1 MKIVLVRVNHHSLQ
15 LVPPLGLGYISA
27 YLNKHGVETII
38 IDGLR
43 DNLQN
48 EQILEIIKKE
58 TPDAVGIGCLTAEYN
73 VAMLLSNLLKKNGV
87 KVIIGGIHPT
97 VLPYLTLIDSKADFV
112 ICGEGEIAFTKL
124 VLNNFVNNNIKG
136 IYSLDNLKSENDIL
150 EYAEQTDNLDIFPF
164 PSWEKIPPDTYN
176 KRPAGLIY
184 KKMPIG
190 YIMTSRGCAYSC
202 TFCSGLYTIKKVRF
216 RSIENVISE
225 IKELIN
231 KYGVKEIKFIDD
243 NLAFKKEHIMKLCNA
258 LTEND
263 IKVPWG
269 CTSGLRASCLDEEI
283 IATMKKAGCYYFNL
297 GIESVNDKILTI
309 INKHQTT
316 EQVSKIINL
325 AYKYNIICGGFFIFG
340 LPKETKKDIKNS
352 IDFAVK
358 SKLSLAVFSI
368 LDMFPGSQLW
378 KDSNCQF
385 DRNNIEDSF
394 AQPRYLFGELSKKD
408 LIVSQRKALMSF
420 YLRPIIFFRL
430 LRFIKKEPVMSFL
443 ERLFKKVK
451 VN

>member
-1 MKIVLVRVNHHSLQ
+1 MKIILVRVQHHSLQ
-15 LVPPLGLGYISA
+15 LVPPLGLGYISS
-27 YLNKHGVETII
+27 YLNKYGIETII
-38 IDGLR
+38 VDGLR
-43 DNLQN
+43 DCLSN
-48 EQILEIIKKE
+48 EEILEIIKKE
-58 TPDAVGIGCLTAEYN
+58 TPDAVGIGCLTSEYN
-73 VAMLLSNLLKKNGV
+73 VVIELSNLVKKNGS
-87 KVIIGGIHPT
+87 KVILGGIHPT
-97 VLPYLTLIDSKADFV
+97 VLPYQTLIDSKADFV

-124 VLNNFVNNNIKG
+124 ALNNFENNNIKG
-136 IYSLDNLKSENDIL
+136 IYSLENLKSENDIF
-150 EYAEQTDNLDIFPF
+150 EYAEQTDNLDVFPF
-164 PSWEKIPPDTYN
+164 PLWEKIPPNTYN

-202 TFCSGLYTIKKVRF
+202 TFCSGLYAEKKVRF
-216 RSIENVISE
+216 RSIENVVSE

-243 NLAFKKEHIMKLCNA
+243 NLALKKEHIMKLCNA
-258 LTEND
+258 FNENN

-269 CTSGLRASCLDEEI
+269 CTSGLRANCLDEEI

-297 GIESVNDKILTI
+297 GIESVNDKILSVV
-309 INKHQTT
+309 NKRQTT
-316 EQVSKIINL
+316 EQVSKIIDL

-340 LPKETKKDIKNS
+340 LPEETKKDIKNS
-352 IDFAVK
+352 VDFAVK

-368 LDMFPGSQLW
+368 LDVFPGSQLW
-378 KDSNCQF
+378 KDANYQF

-394 AQPRYLFGELSKKD
+394 AQPRYLLGKLSKKD
-408 LIVSQRKALMSF
+408 LVIAQRKALISF
-420 YLRPIIFFRL
+420 YLRPIILFRL
-430 LRFIKKEPVMSFL
+430 LRFIKREPVMSFF